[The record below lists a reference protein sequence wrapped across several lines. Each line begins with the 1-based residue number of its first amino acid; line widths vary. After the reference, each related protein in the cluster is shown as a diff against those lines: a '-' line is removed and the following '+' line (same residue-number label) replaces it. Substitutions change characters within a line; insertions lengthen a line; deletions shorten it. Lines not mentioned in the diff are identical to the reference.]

1 MSELDIINSLAS
13 TPVRPPE
20 HVTLETIISDVPNM
34 SLESPATYALYLY
47 YNPHLG
53 DAEKAKVEA
62 IIQKFKTERQKI
74 NDKNKEY
81 MERHLKIKESDDESP
96 LPEDMP
102 QSPLVRS

>member
-1 MSELDIINSLAS
+1 MSELDIINSIAS

-20 HVTLETIISDVPNM
+20 HVSLETIISDVPNM

-81 MERHLKIKESDDESP
+81 MERHLKIKEVDDESP
-96 LPEDMP
+96 LTEDTQP
-102 QSPLVRS
+102 PPLVRS